1 MTNQTPRP
9 LLPHLRLDDLLAEL
23 QSRLQTVL
31 DTRDRTHALLE
42 AVVAIGGHLELE
54 VVLRRIVEAAVEL
67 VSARYGAL
75 GVVGEGGRLV
85 EFVPVG
91 LDESQIAAI
100 DHWPEGRGLL
110 GKLITDPRPL
120 RLPDIAAHPDSSGFP
135 DGHPPMRSFLGVPV
149 RIRDEVY
156 GNLYL
161 TEKQGGTDFDEED
174 EALAK
179 ALAAAAGVAIE
190 NARLYAEARRQQQ
203 WLRANAEV
211 TQRLLSEAAPAEV
224 LALVTQHALE
234 ISGADLVALA
244 LPAGNREQLVIEHAS
259 GQGAADALG
268 LALPTQ
274 GSASGIVMATGKPL
288 RRGELQRPTSGWR
301 PWPASIWRLGP
312 AVLFPLGPAGDVR
325 GVLTAGRHQ
334 GALPLSPA
342 AVEMVTT
349 FAAQAGIGL
358 ELAEHRRDVQRLALF
373 EDRDRIAR
381 DLHDLVIQRLF
392 ATGMS
397 LQGATALMRDPEG
410 ARRVE
415 QAVDALDETIRDIR
429 SAIFS
434 LQSRGQDEP
443 LGVRGRI
450 LAVVEEMTAPLGFA
464 PALRMAGPIDTQV
477 PDHVADQLLAAL
489 REALANVAKHAQAS
503 RVDVTV
509 EAGPDLVLMVRDN
522 GVGLTETTRR
532 SGLANLADRAGELG
546 GTLRTAAAEA
556 AAPSWNGGFRC
567 ALSDRGAPV
576 LNLPGLQR
584 PGRHRPRPASGAP
597 SRAWRTATDT

>member
-1 MTNQTPRP
+1 VENQAPRP

-23 QSRLQTVL
+23 QARLQAVL
-31 DTRDRTHALLE
+31 DTRDRAHALIE
-42 AVVAIGGHLELE
+42 AVVAVGSQLELE
-54 VVLRRIVEAAVEL
+54 MVLRRIVEVAVEL

-75 GVVGEGGRLV
+75 GVVGEDGRLT

-91 LDESQIAAI
+91 LEESQIAAI

-120 RLPDIAAHPDSSGFP
+120 RLADIAAHPDSSGFP

-149 RIRDEVY
+149 RIREEAY

-161 TEKQGGTDFDEED
+161 TEKQGGGEFNEDD
-174 EALAK
+174 EALVV

-211 TQRLLSEAAPAEV
+211 TQRLLSGDEPREV
-224 LALVTQHALE
+224 LELVTQLALE
-234 ISGADLVALA
+234 ISGADLVVLA
-244 LPAGNREQLVIEHAS
+244 LPTGRREQLVIEHAS

-268 LALPTQ
+268 LVLPAK
-274 GSASGIVMATGKPL
+274 GSASGIVMADGKPL
-288 RRGELQRPTSGWR
+288 AVDDFSNDSRVARVAREHMP
-301 PWPASIWRLGP
+301 LGP
-312 AVLFPLGPAGDVR
+312 AVLVPLGPAGDVR

-334 GALPLSPA
+334 GALPLSPP
-342 AVEMVTT
+342 AVEMVIT

-358 ELAEHRRDVQRLALF
+358 KLAEHRRDAQRLLLF

-397 LQGATALMRDPEG
+397 LQGATALMRDADG
-410 ARRVE
+410 ARRVQ

-434 LQSRGQDEP
+434 LQSRGDADP
-443 LGVRGRI
+443 PGVRSRI
-450 LAVVEEMTAPLGFA
+450 LAVAEEMTQPLGFA
-464 PALRMAGPIDTQV
+464 PSLRMAGPLDTQV
-477 PDHVADQLLAAL
+477 PDRIAVQMLAAL
-489 REALANVAKHAQAS
+489 REALANAAKHAQAS
-503 RVDVTV
+503 RVDVAV
-509 EAGPDLVLMVRDN
+509 ETGSDLVLTVRDN
-522 GVGLTETTRR
+522 GVGLTKTTRR
-532 SGLANLADRAGELG
+532 SGLANLAERATDLG
-546 GTLRTAAAEA
+546 GTLRTITAE
-556 AAPSWNGGFRC
+556 GGGTELEWRVP
-567 ALSDRGAPV
+567 LSA
-576 LNLPGLQR
+576 Q
-584 PGRHRPRPASGAP
+584 
-597 SRAWRTATDT
+597 